1 VKPFLFLILCLFFSA
16 APAVLA
22 VDTIQPSDASKH
34 AGEEVY
40 VEGMVASVHATPKDV
55 AFINLNEAYPHR
67 IFTGFI
73 PNLSAVGDETW
84 LNGLK
89 GKTVRIHGT
98 HQHSP
103 RHPRDSDPLEGS
115 GRFGGSKMGLSGFC
129 PLASHLARSLNNS
142 PNPGVSKSK

>member
-16 APAVLA
+16 APSVLA
-22 VDTIQPSDASKH
+22 IDTIQPSEASKH

-40 VEGMVASVHATPKDV
+40 VEGMVASVHATPKGV
-55 AFINLNEAYPHR
+55 AFINLGEAYPHQ

-89 GKTVRIHGT
+89 GKTVRIHSRINIYHAIPEIRIT
-98 HQHSP
+98 SKDQVMVSP
-103 RHPRDSDPLEGS
+103 
-115 GRFGGSKMGLSGFC
+115 
-129 PLASHLARSLNNS
+129 
-142 PNPGVSKSK
+142 